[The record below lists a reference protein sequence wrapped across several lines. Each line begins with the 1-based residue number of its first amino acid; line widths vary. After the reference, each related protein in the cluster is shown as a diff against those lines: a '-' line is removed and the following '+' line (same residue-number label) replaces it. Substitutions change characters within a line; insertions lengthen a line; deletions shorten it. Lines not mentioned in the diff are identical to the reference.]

1 MMGRILGALLGR
13 ARKVESQVMDS
24 VERASQRL
32 TQSGERTP
40 LEIAHAIVDAVE
52 AQVHI
57 SGRGRRRFTA
67 SDIRVTVVAPSR
79 DARDRFDAVF
89 DGPMPLRDRILDR
102 LDSLDCGNDDLTV
115 TVSYAGQARPEWA
128 APDFHVTFHRAES
141 SRGRLAVD
149 AGPGPV
155 IELRVTN
162 GAAEQP
168 TYFCSQARVDIG
180 RCRDV
185 RETSQRLL
193 RTNHIV
199 FVDSADR
206 TNQSVSRQHAHIAAD
221 GPGEVRIY
229 DDGSVHGT
237 AVVRS
242 GRTIPV
248 PPGSRGIRLRSGD
261 GILLGEARLE
271 VGLR

>member
-102 LDSLDCGNDDLTV
+102 LDSLDCF
-115 TVSYAGQARPEWA
+115 R
-128 APDFHVTFHRAES
+128 RA
-141 SRGRLAVD
+141 
-149 AGPGPV
+149 
-155 IELRVTN
+155 
-162 GAAEQP
+162 
-168 TYFCSQARVDIG
+168 
-180 RCRDV
+180 
-185 RETSQRLL
+185 
-193 RTNHIV
+193 
-199 FVDSADR
+199 
-206 TNQSVSRQHAHIAAD
+206 
-221 GPGEVRIY
+221 
-229 DDGSVHGT
+229 
-237 AVVRS
+237 
-242 GRTIPV
+242 
-248 PPGSRGIRLRSGD
+248 
-261 GILLGEARLE
+261 
-271 VGLR
+271 